1 MQEEIETLQEKID
14 QILAAAAAADNAYL
28 EGLPRAELKRE
39 AAIRREPQGKA
50 LVLTRGGKG
59 LELAIKESR
68 GKWRLVVYRDALN
81 ELAFRKAGSITA
93 PAVWFVY
100 GFTG

>member
-1 MQEEIETLQEKID
+1 MLAVAIFQFAVLLSTSRRLKRRSMPRCRRRSRRFKRKSTN
-14 QILAAAAAADNAYL
+14 LAAAAAADNAYL

-68 GKWRLVVYRDALN
+68 GNGASSYIATR
-81 ELAFRKAGSITA
+81 
-93 PAVWFVY
+93 
-100 GFTG
+100 